1 MNRFYKPMTVLLFG
15 MGLQLIVLGSVPKFR
30 EIPLSALILYTCG
43 AGIAGGVGA
52 EFSRQ
57 MKEKFND

>member
-30 EIPLSALILYTCG
+30 EIPLSA
-43 AGIAGGVGA
+43 
-52 EFSRQ
+52 
-57 MKEKFND
+57 